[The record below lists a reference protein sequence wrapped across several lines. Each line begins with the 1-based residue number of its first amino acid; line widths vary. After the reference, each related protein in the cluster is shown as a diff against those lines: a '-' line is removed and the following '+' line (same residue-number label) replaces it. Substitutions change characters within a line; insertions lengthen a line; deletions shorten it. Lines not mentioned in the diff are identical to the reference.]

1 MWEKNNK
8 CILLE
13 KTKQVDTLLLLY
25 FSNMYM
31 YEGKWCLSN
40 TRSIKWPFNNLEYC
54 SNCSHESPVNNIRQ
68 QSIPLSLNL
77 IDTISP
83 VGISTR
89 SPLVLIPWP
98 KFLSKTIKAGSTF
111 WWSRNKAQTSAY
123 LVVLLPQRVSHF
135 LILNALN
142 ETKMKKIWVKK
153 CEQKAVPVK
162 NKIKQQ
168 TFTFCKTSTHLYCK
182 GATIINN
189 GNPIFL

>member
-8 CILLE
+8 YILLK

-142 ETKMKKIWVKK
+142 EKKMKKIWVKK
-153 CEQKAVPVK
+153 CERAKY
-162 NKIKQQ
+162 N
-168 TFTFCKTSTHLYCK
+168 
-182 GATIINN
+182 
-189 GNPIFL
+189 

>member
-1 MWEKNNK
+1 MD
-8 CILLE
+8 CCVA
-13 KTKQVDTLLLLY
+13 KTKQNKTVDKLLLLY
-25 FSNMYM
+25 FSNIYM

-68 QSIPLSLNL
+68 QSIPFSLNL

-89 SPLVLIPWP
+89 CPLVLIPWP

-123 LVVLLPQRVSHF
+123 LVVLLPQRVLHF
-135 LILNALN
+135 LILNAWMEKKWKKNGKKLG
-142 ETKMKKIWVKK
+142 EKMLKKG
-153 CEQKAVPVK
+153 K
-162 NKIKQQ
+162 NKTTNIYLLQNLDAFVLQ
-168 TFTFCKTSTHLYCK
+168 RRDYRQ
-182 GATIINN
+182 
-189 GNPIFL
+189 